1 MHHVD
6 SFPDIPSMSSEALKS
21 LLDVLVTEERD
32 LAKDSERSYKLRVL
46 HGKIDIVRAE
56 LVKRRGTGGSPTRE
70 PRRPNP
76 LSGAG
81 AIALPVPE
89 EDHDEARSKRHGSCR
104 RALSPRTRS
113 R

>member
-6 SFPDIPSMSSEALKS
+6 SFPDIPSMSTQALKS
-21 LLDVLVTEERD
+21 LLDVLATEERD
-32 LAKDSERSYKLRVL
+32 LAKDSERSYKLRVV

-56 LVKRRGTGGSPTRE
+56 LVKRRGAGGSPTRE

-76 LSGAG
+76 RSDAG

-89 EDHDEARSKRHGSCR
+89 EDHDDERDVPPTR
-104 RALSPRTRS
+104 LSDR
-113 R
+113 